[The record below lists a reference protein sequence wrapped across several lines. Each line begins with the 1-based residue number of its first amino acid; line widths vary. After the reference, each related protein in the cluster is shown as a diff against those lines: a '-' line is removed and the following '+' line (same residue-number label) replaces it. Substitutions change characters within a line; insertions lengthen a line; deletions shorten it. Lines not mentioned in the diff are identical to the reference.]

1 MPNFY
6 AKMVIENGSYCISSM
21 VDPILGPLLRYFGA
35 CKSMQDFGLRSDNEG
50 RPLVEDCQKILL
62 SFTTPHQN
70 PWHFLEHFGIMTL
83 KFR

>member
-35 CKSMQDFGLRSDNEG
+35 CKSIQDFGLRSDSEG
-50 RPLVEDCQKILL
+50 RPLVEDCQKH
-62 SFTTPHQN
+62 SFVIYYTTP
-70 PWHFLEHFGIMTL
+70 ETL
-83 KFR
+83 TLFRAFWYNDFEI